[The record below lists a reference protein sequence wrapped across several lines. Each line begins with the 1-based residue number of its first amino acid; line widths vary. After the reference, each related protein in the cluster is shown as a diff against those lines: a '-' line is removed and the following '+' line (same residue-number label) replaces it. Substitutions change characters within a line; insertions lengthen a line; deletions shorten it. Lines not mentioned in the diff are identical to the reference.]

1 MLAINPYSQE
11 GKRPYELSDNP
22 YKPELARIISIDPMV
37 EDNYL
42 FRFRFEDPV
51 MNNSFQYKPG
61 QFMEL
66 SVIGVG
72 ESPISISS
80 TPTRRGVIEMC
91 IRRVGR
97 VTNALY
103 RLKPNDLIGLRGPFG
118 NGFPM
123 EEMKGQSLLIV
134 AGGLGMV
141 PLRSVLLYA
150 LDNRQDFDRIIL
162 MYGTRYPDFLLFRS
176 ELEALS
182 LRSDSECHLIVEKPA
197 LSPQTPEWRGK
208 FGLVTDLFDDV
219 KDLDVNNTYAL
230 VVGPPIFY
238 RFVLSKCLEMGF
250 SKNRILMSLERRME
264 CGIGKC
270 GHCEIGNKK
279 VCTDGP
285 VFTYWDVMNL
295 PEMI

>member
-1 MLAINPYSQE
+1 MLRLNHHEHKSYT
-11 GKRPYELSDNP
+11 LSENP
-22 YKPELARIISIDPMV
+22 YKPELARIISVDPMV

-42 FRFRFEDPV
+42 FRFRFEDAQL
-51 MNNSFQYKPG
+51 NQRFQYRPG

-80 TPTRRGVIEMC
+80 TPSRPGVIEMC
-91 IRRVGR
+91 IRRAGR

-123 EEMKGQSLLIV
+123 KKMNGNSLLIV

-141 PLRSVLLYA
+141 PLRSALLYA
-150 LDNRQDFDRIIL
+150 LDNRQDYQRIIL
-162 MYGTRYPDFLLFRS
+162 MYGTRYPDYLLFRS
-176 ELEALS
+176 ELEALA
-182 LRSDSECHLIVEKPA
+182 LRSDVECRLIVEKSA
-197 LSPQTPEWRGK
+197 LSKDTPEWHGRT
-208 FGLVTDLFDDV
+208 GLVTDLFDDLQ
-219 KDLDVNNTYAL
+219 DLDVQKSYAL

-238 RFVLSKCLEMGF
+238 RFVLSKCLDLGF
-250 SKNRILMSLERRME
+250 SKDRILMSLERRME

>member
-1 MLAINPYSQE
+1 MFPTNPTQTIC
-11 GKRPYELSDNP
+11 KPYDLGNNP

-42 FRFRFEDPV
+42 FRFRFEDPDL
-51 MNNSFQYKPG
+51 NNSFQYRPG

-97 VTNALY
+97 VTSALY

-118 NGFPM
+118 NGFPV
-123 EEMKGQSLLIV
+123 EEMQGNSLLIV
-134 AGGLGMV
+134 AGGLGIV
-141 PLRSVLLYA
+141 PLRSILLYA
-150 LDNRQDFDRIIL
+150 LDNRQDYDRIIL
-162 MYGTRYPDFLLFRS
+162 LYGTRYPDHLLFRN
-176 ELEALS
+176 EFEAMQY
-182 LRSDSECHLIVEKPA
+182 RSDVEMHLIVEKPA
-197 LSPQTPEWRGK
+197 LSPKTPEWRGK
-208 FGLVTDLFDDV
+208 FGLVTDLFADIN
-219 KDLDVNNTYAL
+219 DLDVKKSYAL

-250 SKNRILMSLERRME
+250 SKDRILMSLERRME

>member
-1 MLAINPYSQE
+1 MLRMNRHEHKSYN
-11 GKRPYELSDNP
+11 LSDNP
-22 YKPELARIISIDPMV
+22 YKPELARIISVDPMV
-37 EDNYL
+37 EDNHL
-42 FRFRFEDPV
+42 FRFRFEDARL
-51 MNNSFQYKPG
+51 NQSFHYRPG

-80 TPTRRGVIEMC
+80 TPSRPGVIEMC
-91 IRRVGR
+91 IRRAGR

-123 EEMKGQSLLIV
+123 KKMSGNSLLII

-141 PLRSVLLYA
+141 PLRSALLYA
-150 LDNRQDFDRIIL
+150 LDNRQDYQRIIL
-162 MYGTRYPDFLLFRS
+162 MYGTRYPDYLLFRN
-176 ELEALS
+176 ELEALA
-182 LRSDSECHLIVEKPA
+182 LRSDVECRLIVEKPP
-197 LSPQTPEWRGK
+197 LSNDTPQWHGRK
-208 FGLVTDLFDDV
+208 GLVTDLFDDLEE
-219 KDLDVNNTYAL
+219 LDVQKSYAL

-238 RFVLSKCLEMGF
+238 RFVLSKCLGLGF
-250 SKNRILMSLERRME
+250 SKDRILMSLERRME

>member
-1 MLAINPYSQE
+1 MLANKMLSNQPCF
-11 GKRPYELSDNP
+11 PYEMGTNP
-22 YKPELARIISIDPMV
+22 YKPELARIISMDPMV
-37 EDNYL
+37 EDNHL
-42 FRFRFEDPV
+42 FRFRFEDA
-51 MNNSFQYKPG
+51 NLNTKFQYKPG
-61 QFMEL
+61 QFMEV
-66 SVIGVG
+66 SVLGVG

-91 IRRVGR
+91 IRRAGR

-103 RLKPNDLIGLRGPFG
+103 HLKPNDLIGLRGPFG
-118 NGFPM
+118 NGFPV
-123 EEMKGQSLLIV
+123 EEMKGDNLLIV

-141 PLRSVLLYA
+141 PLRSILLYA
-150 LDNRQDFDRIIL
+150 LDNRQDYERIIL
-162 MYGTRYPDFLLFRS
+162 LYGTRYPDFLLFRS

-182 LRSDSECHLIVEKPA
+182 LRSDAECHLIVEKPA
-197 LSPQTPEWRGK
+197 LSPKTPEWRGN
-208 FGLVTDLFDDV
+208 FGMVTDLFDNI
-219 KDLDVNNTYAL
+219 KELDVRRTHAV

-238 RFVLSKCLEMGF
+238 RFVLSKCLDMGF
-250 SKNRILMSLERRME
+250 SKDRILMSLERRME

>member
-1 MLAINPYSQE
+1 MLLTNPMQTIRKSYDL
-11 GKRPYELSDNP
+11 GDNP

-42 FRFRFEDPV
+42 FRFRFEDPGL
-51 MNNSFQYKPG
+51 NNSFQYRPG

-72 ESPISISS
+72 EAPISISS

-97 VTNALY
+97 VTSALY

-118 NGFPM
+118 NGFPV
-123 EEMKGQSLLIV
+123 EDMKGNSLLIV

-141 PLRSVLLYA
+141 PLRSILLYA
-150 LDNRQDFDRIIL
+150 LDNRQDYDRIIL
-162 MYGTRYPDFLLFRS
+162 LYGTRYPDHLLFRS
-176 ELEALS
+176 ELEAMMY
-182 LRSDSECHLIVEKPA
+182 RSDVECHLIVEKPA
-197 LSPQTPEWRGK
+197 LSQKTPEWRGK
-208 FGLVTDLFDDV
+208 FGLVTDLFDDIT
-219 KDLDVNNTYAL
+219 DLDAKKSYAL
-230 VVGPPIFY
+230 VVGPPVFY
-238 RFVLSKCLEMGF
+238 RFVLGRCLEMGF
-250 SKNRILMSLERRME
+250 SKDHILMSLERRME

-270 GHCEIGNKK
+270 GHCEIGSKK

>member
-1 MLAINPYSQE
+1 MHPTDSLKSSLKADYILGE
-11 GKRPYELSDNP
+11 NP
-22 YKPELARIISIDPMV
+22 YKPELARIISIDPMI
-37 EDNYL
+37 EDNHL
-42 FRFRFEDPV
+42 FRFRFEDPKL
-51 MNNSFQYKPG
+51 NREFTYNAG

-66 SVIGVG
+66 SILGVG

-80 TPTRRGVIEMC
+80 TPSRPGVIEMC
-91 IRRVGR
+91 IRRAGR

-103 RLKPNDLIGLRGPFG
+103 RLKPNDLVGLRGPYG

-123 EEMKGQSLLIV
+123 KKMRENSLLIV

-141 PLRSVLLYA
+141 PLRSVLLFA
-150 LDNRQDFDRIIL
+150 LDNRQDYQRIIL
-162 MYGTRYPDFLLFRS
+162 LYGTRYPDFLLFRS

-182 LRSDSECHLIVEKPA
+182 RRSDVECHLIVEKPH
-197 LSPQTPEWRGK
+197 LSPDTPEWRGD
-208 FGLVTDLFDDV
+208 FGMVTDLFV
-219 KDLDVNNTYAL
+219 KLSGLEVKNTYAC

-238 RFVLSKCLEMGF
+238 RFVLQKCLELGF
-250 SKNRILMSLERRME
+250 SKDRILMSLERRME

-285 VFTYWDVMNL
+285 VFTYWDVMSL

>member
-1 MLAINPYSQE
+1 MLAINQTHTCARNVLNE
-11 GKRPYELSDNP
+11 NP

-42 FRFRFEDPV
+42 FRFRFENAEL
-51 MNNSFQYKPG
+51 NNRFTYKPG

-66 SVIGVG
+66 SVLGVG
-72 ESPISISS
+72 ECPISISS
-80 TPTRRGVIEMC
+80 TPSRPGIIEMC

-103 RLKPNDLIGLRGPFG
+103 RLKPNDLVGLRGPYG

-123 EEMKGQSLLIV
+123 EQMRGQNLLIV
-134 AGGLGMV
+134 AGGLGIV

-150 LDNRQDFDRIIL
+150 LDNRHDYGRIIL
-162 MYGTRYPDFLLFRS
+162 LYGTRYPDYFLFRS

-182 LRSDSECHLIVEKPA
+182 LRSDSECHLIVEKPR
-197 LSPQTPEWRGK
+197 LSQKTPEWRGK
-208 FGLVTDLFDDV
+208 FGLVTDLFDEIQ
-219 KDLDVNNTYAL
+219 DLDVKNSYAL
-230 VVGPPIFY
+230 VVGPPVFY

-250 SKNRILMSLERRME
+250 SKDRILMSLERRME

-285 VFTYWDVMNL
+285 VFTYWDVINL